1 MKKII
6 LLLLAFFILESC
18 VVSTAGKVVK
28 TVATAGYKVVK
39 GTVNGISWTV
49 SKAKGKI
56 DPDRLDGTWKI
67 VGVYKGTYEDFEND
81 PAPESTADFGGCG
94 SMEIEFNSKR
104 EKFRPVYCSGEK
116 ENFVDY
122 KMKYGKNPS
131 SNERENYIQF
141 HSSNYITVVDA
152 SRKTMVLEGGLVP
165 SMAFNGYKLYLLEKK

>member
-39 GTVNGISWTV
+39 GTVKGISWTV

-81 PAPESTADFGGCG
+81 RA
-94 SMEIEFNSKR
+94 
-104 EKFRPVYCSGEK
+104 
-116 ENFVDY
+116 
-122 KMKYGKNPS
+122 
-131 SNERENYIQF
+131 
-141 HSSNYITVVDA
+141 
-152 SRKTMVLEGGLVP
+152 
-165 SMAFNGYKLYLLEKK
+165 